1 MQGAPTAVVL
11 GAGGLG
17 GAALLTL
24 AAGGALR
31 LLVVDGEA
39 VAEPDLCL
47 SALLGEPELGA
58 RRALAAAAALRAR
71 FPAAEV
77 EGVDAP
83 LGAADLD
90 LLLRGA
96 GVVVEAAADPGDKL
110 RAGDAALRAG
120 VVLVHAAA
128 LRTTAQLL
136 TVRPG
141 GQGAC
146 LRCLLEA
153 APAPGAIPAA
163 AEAGLLGPVAALAGA
178 LAGAEALRILAGAP
192 GAYEGRL
199 LVVDARGHASRQVEL
214 RRRPGCPACAGAAA
228 GPAERP

>member
-1 MQGAPTAVVL
+1 MQGASTVVVL

-24 AAGGALR
+24 AAGGALHLR
-31 LLVVDGEA
+31 VVDGEA
-39 VAEPDLCL
+39 VAETDLCL
-47 SALLGEPELGA
+47 SPLLGEPELGA
-58 RRALAAAAALRAR
+58 RRAPAAAAALRAR

-77 EGVDAP
+77 EGDDAP

-90 LLLRGA
+90 RLLQG
-96 GVVVEAAADPGDKL
+96 
-110 RAGDAALRAG
+110 AG

-141 GQGAC
+141 GPGAC

-163 AEAGLLGPVAALAGA
+163 AEAVLLGPVAALAGA

-199 LVVDARGHASRQVEL
+199 LVVDARGHGSRQVEL

-228 GPAERP
+228 GPAEGP